1 MRLIAYVQNNMKIDE
16 EYIVYDM
23 QVEIPIFQGV
33 DPSQYT
39 ANASAFSSSQDEV
52 WRIKPEDRVNY
63 DKVFNHFDK
72 DGSGT
77 LTDTDMQQVL
87 VMTKSSKPVCAQVW
101 ELSNPEGEEI
111 FTKPMFMIA
120 MHLLY

>member
-1 MRLIAYVQNNMKIDE
+1 M
-16 EYIVYDM
+16 
-23 QVEIPIFQGV
+23 
-33 DPSQYT
+33 DPSQY
-39 ANASAFSSSQDEV
+39 ANASAASSDEV

-72 DGSGT
+72 DASGT

-111 FTKPMFMIA
+111 FTKPMFMVA
-120 MHLLY
+120 MHLLYQKKKDDSL